1 MKTIREIA
9 AWAMLCLVFCS
20 FSTDENTMIA
30 YPIIE
35 VHPQKDGDVQMMV
48 NVPRRGND
56 TIVSLPIYRFNET
69 DVAGNFLKMLTDT
82 ISHDYKYNAQRLY
95 IPDEYNTSNFTL
107 ESAFGLDELG
117 SANYVGVVLTNNNKP
132 ILLYQHTPSAMT
144 VATAKYLVKTAN
156 LAVTTYSERDKFVI
170 DLTGEWG
177 YRADMEYD
185 GRTITLHVL
194 QFNREPIPLKPKSD
208 GYPSFKYDTSWLPE
222 EVNYNRPK

>member
-20 FSTDENTMIA
+20 FSTDEKTVIA

-35 VHPQKDGDVQMMV
+35 VHPQTDGDVQMMV

-69 DVAGNFLKMLTDT
+69 DIAGNFLKMLTDT

-117 SANYVGVVLTNNNKP
+117 QCQLCRSCV
-132 ILLYQHTPSAMT
+132 
-144 VATAKYLVKTAN
+144 
-156 LAVTTYSERDKFVI
+156 DKQQQT
-170 DLTGEWG
+170 D
-177 YRADMEYD
+177 
-185 GRTITLHVL
+185 ITLPAHAFSDDSRDR
-194 QFNREPIPLKPKSD
+194 QISRED
-208 GYPSFKYDTSWLPE
+208 C
-222 EVNYNRPK
+222 